1 MSAPRHAVARRP
13 LVDRVAERIQHK
25 ILAGTLHAG
34 DRLPGERELA
44 AELGVNRGSVRE
56 ALKKLEQLRLVEIQQ
71 GSGIRVRKLEEASLD
86 LVHSIL
92 VREGRLDRAWLADL
106 LDLREALLP
115 GIVRLSVE
123 RSTREERDLSV
134 QLLRRAAD
142 PELDPVALVALLVE
156 IQQRLARMSRNQIVA
171 MLAHWVGQFL
181 SEPVAG
187 LFLDAL
193 IRDRPRLSLALAARD
208 VETAERALR
217 DLLRRH
223 ARAVLAAVDA

>member
-1 MSAPRHAVARRP
+1 MR
-13 LVDRVAERIQHK
+13 
-25 ILAGTLHAG
+25 
-34 DRLPGERELA
+34 
-44 AELGVNRGSVRE
+44 N
-56 ALKKLEQLRLVEIQQ
+56 
-71 GSGIRVRKLEEASLD
+71 
-86 LVHSIL
+86 
-92 VREGRLDRAWLADL
+92 WLAVL
-106 LDLREALLP
+106 LVIIEALLP

-193 IRDRPRLSLALAARD
+193 IRDRRRLSPLLQRLALALAARD